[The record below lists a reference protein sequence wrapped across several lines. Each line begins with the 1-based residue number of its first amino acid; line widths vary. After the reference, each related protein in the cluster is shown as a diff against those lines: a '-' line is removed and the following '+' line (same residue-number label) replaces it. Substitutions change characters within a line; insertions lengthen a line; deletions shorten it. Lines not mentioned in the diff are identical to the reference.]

1 MYTNC
6 FSKYLKKQKPLVRR
20 LVDTLGKTYDYVSCL
35 ATDVHGTSI
44 RVNKTVTHVNP
55 SSITEAGYVV
65 KVYNNTIYFE
75 YSFNELNEKN
85 LENLVENIKNEA
97 NKKIRETTISTK
109 VLEEESLI
117 QDFIRK
123 NEGKDFEVNEII
135 PLLQDKVDEYLAKE
149 EKLVN
154 INIAIECNETSKMFI
169 SKKKELTQYYP
180 WTNVSCYVISKKDS
194 IFKDAYSGEGYPN
207 LEEGIN
213 NLDKVVNYATSI
225 AIELLDATTPTPGV
239 YTIITNPSITGLIA
253 HEAFG
258 HGVEMDMFVR
268 DRAKSKEYMDKYVA
282 SPLITMHDGAASVL
296 SAASYFFDDDGI
308 LASDTVIIDKGILKR
323 GISDALSALELGTT
337 PTGNGRRES
346 YKRKSYT
353 RMTNTFFE
361 KGESTLEE
369 MIQSVDNG
377 YMIFDT
383 DNGMEDPK
391 NWGIQ
396 CTALYGRE
404 IKNGKFTGKIV
415 SPIVMS
421 GYVIDLLTSISMVST
436 DVVVIGN
443 GSCGKGYKEWVR
455 VSDGGACLKAKVKI
469 G

>member
-1 MYTNC
+1 
-6 FSKYLKKQKPLVRR
+6 
-20 LVDTLGKTYDYVSCL
+20 
-35 ATDVHGTSI
+35 
-44 RVNKTVTHVNP
+44 
-55 SSITEAGYVV
+55 
-65 KVYNNTIYFE
+65 
-75 YSFNELNEKN
+75 
-85 LENLVENIKNEA
+85 
-97 NKKIRETTISTK
+97 
-109 VLEEESLI
+109 
-117 QDFIRK
+117 
-123 NEGKDFEVNEII
+123 
-135 PLLQDKVDEYLAKE
+135 
-149 EKLVN
+149 
-154 INIAIECNETSKMFI
+154 MFI

-213 NLDKVVNYATSI
+213 NLDKIVNYATSI

-268 DRAKSKEYMDKYVA
+268 DRAKSKEYLDKYVA

-383 DNGMEDPK
+383 NNGMEDPK

-436 DVVVIGN
+436 DVVVTGS

>member
-1 MYTNC
+1 MYTNR
-6 FSKYLKKQKPLVRR
+6 FSNYLKKQKPLVKR
-20 LVDTLGKTYDYVSCL
+20 LVDILGRTYDYVSCL
-35 ATDVHGTSI
+35 ATDVQGTNI
-44 RVNKTVTHVNP
+44 RVNKAVTNVNP
-55 SSITEAGYVV
+55 SNITESGYVV
-65 KVYNNTIYFE
+65 RVYNHTIYVE
-75 YSFNELNEKN
+75 YSFHELNEH
-85 LENLVENIKNEA
+85 NIEELIQ
-97 NKKIRETTISTK
+97 KIKLAADQSIQEETVSTK
-109 VLEEESLI
+109 VLEEEPLI
-117 QDFIRK
+117 KDFIRK
-123 NEGKDFEVNEII
+123 NEGKDFEISEII
-135 PLLQDKVDEYLAKE
+135 PLLKHKVEEYLAQKE
-149 EKLVN
+149 ELVN
-154 INIAIECNETSKMFI
+154 VNISVECNEISKLFI

-180 WTNVSCYVISKKDS
+180 WTNINCYAISKKGS
-194 IFKDAYSGEGYPN
+194 LFKDAYSGEGYPS

-213 NLDKVVNYATSI
+213 RLDKIVDYATNV
-225 AIELLDATTPTPGV
+225 AIELLDATTPEPGI

-268 DRAKSKEYMDKYVA
+268 DRAKAKEYMNKYVA
-282 SPLITMHDGAASVL
+282 SPFITMHDGAASVL
-296 SAASYFFDDDGI
+296 SAASYFFDDDGV
-308 LASDTVIIDKGILKR
+308 LAKDTVIIDKGILKQ
-323 GISDALSALELGTT
+323 GISDALSALELGTV

-361 KGESTLEE
+361 KGNTTLEE
-369 MIQSVDNG
+369 MIQSVDEG

-383 DNGMEDPK
+383 NNGMEDPK

-404 IKNGKFTGKIV
+404 IKHGKFTGKIV

-436 DVVVIGN
+436 DVIVTGS

-455 VSDGGACLKAKVKI
+455 VSDGGACLKARVKI